1 MRHPGSFNP
10 GSIANVQSE
19 IQIVDTQKSIETR
32 MSIGFPAFAPQ
43 FNRTLLTLSSKKLRL
58 RPPHFTVSQ
67 GKRAGPLCL
76 RISTDI
82 QRL

>member
-32 MSIGFPAFAPQ
+32 ISIGFPAFAPQ
-43 FNRTLLTLSSKKLRL
+43 FNRTLLNHGL
-58 RPPHFTVSQ
+58 
-67 GKRAGPLCL
+67 AAA
-76 RISTDI
+76 
-82 QRL
+82 